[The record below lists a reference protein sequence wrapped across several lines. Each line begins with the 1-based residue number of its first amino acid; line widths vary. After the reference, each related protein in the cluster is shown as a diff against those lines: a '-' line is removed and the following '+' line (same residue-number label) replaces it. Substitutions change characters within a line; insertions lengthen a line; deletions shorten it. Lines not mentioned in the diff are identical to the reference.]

1 MSEENVEIVRRAIAM
16 FLSGDVEG
24 AIREYADPAME
35 FVSRFGL
42 MDGRAYSGESELPNY
57 MDDIA
62 ETWERYERELEEL
75 IEAGDAVVAV
85 LKITAVSKTTGLEV
99 NERVGVAFW
108 LENRRILRMVS
119 FPTVPEALEAA
130 ESSDAPER
138 PEEPKPPLPRRS
150 RSARPSRPAPPR
162 RTAPTSS
169 CAIRSP
175 GAISKDPLSIGVQ
188 EQHPHL
194 APVAGVDPAPVR

>member
-35 FVSRFGL
+35 FVSRFGV
-42 MDGRAYSGESELPNY
+42 MDGRAYSGERELPNY

-130 ESSDAPER
+130 ESSESEER
-138 PEEPKPPLPRRS
+138 PLASGGAEAAVAARAGAQLGLLDRLHRGERRHQQLCDPV
-150 RSARPSRPAPPR
+150 A
-162 RTAPTSS
+162 
-169 CAIRSP
+169 
-175 GAISKDPLSIGVQ
+175 GAISKARSRSVFSSSTRTSP
-188 EQHPHL
+188 
-194 APVAGVDPAPVR
+194 R